1 MNIFIPSK
9 NRYDT
14 SQLLL
19 ALQLNNFYDITIVVE
34 PKEYTAY
41 LHQFPNFKYI
51 VLDYDDQGITYV
63 RNYIK
68 KYSENSNIKTYW
80 QLDDDISNFY
90 NRQGTKLIKADITIL
105 AECEKMFVDNNIALG
120 SLEYR
125 QFAWS
130 ATKDLVVNS
139 FCDSCV
145 FVNNELTNGMVYRN
159 YVEGKEDRDFA
170 MQVIQNGLKTARN
183 TLFSFSCPANGSNKG
198 GLKEIFY
205 DLGKELQCCKN
216 MVDLWGQDICQH
228 YVKPDG
234 RNDVK
239 IHWNKIKSKQMSLF

>member
-1 MNIFIPSK
+1 M
-9 NRYDT
+9 
-14 SQLLL
+14 
-19 ALQLNNFYDITIVVE
+19 A
-34 PKEYTAY
+34 
-41 LHQFPNFKYI
+41 
-51 VLDYDDQGITYV
+51 
-63 RNYIK
+63 
-68 KYSENSNIKTYW
+68 
-80 QLDDDISNFY
+80 
-90 NRQGTKLIKADITIL
+90 
-105 AECEKMFVDNNIALG
+105 
-120 SLEYR
+120 
-125 QFAWS
+125 
-130 ATKDLVVNS
+130 
-139 FCDSCV
+139 
-145 FVNNELTNGMVYRN
+145 YRN